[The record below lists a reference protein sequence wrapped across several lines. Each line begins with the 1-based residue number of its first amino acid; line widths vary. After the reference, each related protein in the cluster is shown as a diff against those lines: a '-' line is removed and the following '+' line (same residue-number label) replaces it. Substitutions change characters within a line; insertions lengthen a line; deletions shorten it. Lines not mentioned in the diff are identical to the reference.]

1 MRYVASIPWQT
12 AAMTRRAV
20 LLIFL
25 ALALGWLGYQTWSPQ
40 WLEQWT
46 DRAAI
51 RQCKQIGENE
61 HLDLDQLHAR
71 RARCKAME
79 GAYDEKWD

>member
-1 MRYVASIPWQT
+1 MPWQT
-12 AAMTRRAV
+12 AGMTRRAG
-20 LLIFL
+20 LLILL
-25 ALALGWLGYQTWSPQ
+25 ALALGWLAYQTWSPQ

-51 RQCKQIGENE
+51 RQCKRMSESE
-61 HLDLDQLHAR
+61 HLDLAQLHAR

-79 GAYDEKWD
+79 AAYSKKWD